1 MATLEFEGLDEM
13 AQSLLRNASPE
24 KRLKVL
30 RKYGAKVK
38 EAAINNA
45 QFKGKYTT
53 GATRRSITLQA
64 GGNQAVIEALTNYS
78 GYVEVGTRKME
89 AQPFMKPALEEV
101 VPDMVEEMAKWDE
114 T

>member
-1 MATLEFEGLDEM
+1 MATLEYEGLDEM

-30 RKYGAKVK
+30 RKYGKKVK
-38 EAAINNA
+38 EAAITHA
-45 QFKGKYTT
+45 EFKGKYTT

-64 GGNQAVIEALTNYS
+64 SSNRAVIEALTNYS
-78 GYVEVGTRKME
+78 GYPEVGTRKME
-89 AQPFMKPALEEV
+89 AQPFMLPALEEV
-101 VPDMVEEMAKWDE
+101 VPEMLEEMAKWDE

>member
-1 MATLEFEGLDEM
+1 MASLEFEGLDEM
-13 AQSLLRNASPE
+13 AQSLLRNVSPE

-38 EAAINNA
+38 EAAINKA
-45 QFKGKYTT
+45 QFTKGYST
-53 GATRRSITLQA
+53 GATRRSITLQT

-89 AQPFMKPALEEV
+89 AQPFMQPALEEV
-101 VPDMVEEMAKWDE
+101 VPEMVEEMAKWDE

>member
-13 AQSLLRNASPE
+13 AKSLLKNASPE

-30 RKYGAKVK
+30 RKYGAKLK
-38 EAAINNA
+38 EVAINKA
-45 QFKGKYTT
+45 QFTKGYST

-64 GGNQAVIEALTNYS
+64 GSDEAVVEALTNYS

-89 AQPFMKPALEEV
+89 AQPFMQPALEEV
-101 VPDMVEEMAKWDE
+101 APKMVEEMAKWDE

>member
-1 MATLEFEGLDEM
+1 M
-13 AQSLLRNASPE
+13 
-24 KRLKVL
+24 

-38 EAAINNA
+38 EAAINKA
-45 QFKGKYTT
+45 QFTKGYST

-114 T
+114 S

>member
-1 MATLEFEGLDEM
+1 MATLEYEGLDEM

-24 KRLKVL
+24 KRLKTL
-30 RKYGAKVK
+30 QKYGKKVK
-38 EAAINNA
+38 ESAIKHA
-45 QFKGKYTT
+45 EFKGDYTT

-64 GGNQAVIEALTNYS
+64 GSDKAIVEALTSYS

-89 AQPFMKPALEEV
+89 AQPFMQPALEEV
-101 VPDMVEEMAKWDE
+101 APKMVKEMAKWDE

>member
-13 AQSLLRNASPE
+13 AQSLLRNTSPE

-38 EAAINNA
+38 EAAINKA
-45 QFKGKYTT
+45 QFTKGYST
-53 GATRRSITLQA
+53 GATRRSITLQT

-89 AQPFMKPALEEV
+89 AQPFMQPALEEV
-101 VPDMVEEMAKWDE
+101 VPEMVEEMAKWDE

>member
-64 GGNQAVIEALTNYS
+64 SGNQAVIEALTNYS

-101 VPDMVEEMAKWDE
+101 VPEMVEEMAKWDE
-114 T
+114 S

>member
-1 MATLEFEGLDEM
+1 MVTLEYEGLDEM

-30 RKYGAKVK
+30 RKYGKKVK
-38 EAAINNA
+38 ESAMKHAE
-45 QFKGKYTT
+45 FKGKYTT

-64 GGNQAVIEALTNYS
+64 SSNRAVIEALTSYS
-78 GYVEVGTRKME
+78 GYPEVGTRKME
-89 AQPFMKPALEEV
+89 AQPFMLPALEEV
-101 VPDMVEEMAKWDE
+101 VPEMLEEMAKWDE

>member
-30 RKYGAKVK
+30 RKYGGKLK
-38 EAAINNA
+38 EAAINKA
-45 QFKGKYTT
+45 QFTKGY
-53 GATRRSITLQA
+53 ATRRSITLQA
-64 GGNQAVIEALTNYS
+64 SGNQAVIEALTNYS

-89 AQPFMKPALEEV
+89 AQPFMQPALEEV
-101 VPDMVEEMAKWDE
+101 APKMVEEMAKWDE

>member
-30 RKYGAKVK
+30 RKYG
-38 EAAINNA
+38 AAINNA

-101 VPDMVEEMAKWDE
+101 VPEMVEEMAKWDE

>member
-38 EAAINNA
+38 EAAINKA
-45 QFKGKYTT
+45 QFTKGYST
-53 GATRRSITLQA
+53 GATRRSITLQT

-78 GYVEVGTRKME
+78 G
-89 AQPFMKPALEEV
+89 
-101 VPDMVEEMAKWDE
+101 
-114 T
+114 

>member
-1 MATLEFEGLDEM
+1 M
-13 AQSLLRNASPE
+13 
-24 KRLKVL
+24 

-45 QFKGKYTT
+45 QLKGKYTT
-53 GATRRSITLQA
+53 GATRRSINLQA

-101 VPDMVEEMAKWDE
+101 VPDMVEEMARWDE